1 MKMNEVI
8 QFIKKAETFFIATVD
23 DGAPRVRPFGAIM
36 EFEGNLYLSMSN
48 QKNVYRQLTQNAK
61 IELCAYD
68 GAGNW
73 IRVSALVAFDERPEA
88 REAMLVEYPSLRG
101 MYSADDGLYEVCYL
115 KDAIATFYS
124 FTGAPRVVVFG

>member
-1 MKMNEVI
+1 MNEVI
-8 QFIKKAETFFIATVD
+8 QFIKKAAVFFIATVD
-23 DGAPRVRPFGAIM
+23 DGAPRVRPFGAVM
-36 EFEGNLYLSMSN
+36 EFEGNLYLCMNN
-48 QKNVYRQLTQNAK
+48 QKKVYRQLKQNNR

-73 IRVSALVAFDERPEA
+73 LRVSALVTFDERQEA
-88 REAMLVEYPSLRG
+88 REAMLVECPNLRD

-124 FTGAPRVVVFG
+124 FTGEPRVVAFG